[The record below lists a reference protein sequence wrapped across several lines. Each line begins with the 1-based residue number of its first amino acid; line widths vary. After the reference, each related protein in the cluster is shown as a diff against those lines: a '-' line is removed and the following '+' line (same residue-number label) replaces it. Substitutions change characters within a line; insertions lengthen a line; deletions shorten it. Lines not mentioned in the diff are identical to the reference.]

1 MLEKRNLDSGMTEP
15 AIKTLL
21 YVKLQIA
28 KMKIGI
34 QSYKLL
40 SNMQKKIKFMQLLQK
55 PWQIA
60 CTKVTWADC
69 YSHS

>member
-1 MLEKRNLDSGMTEP
+1 VLQTPNLGSDVTEP
-15 AIKTLL
+15 AIETLL

-40 SNMQKKIKFMQLLQK
+40 SNMQKTIKIMRLLQ
-55 PWQIA
+55 IL
-60 CTKVTWADC
+60 
-69 YSHS
+69 